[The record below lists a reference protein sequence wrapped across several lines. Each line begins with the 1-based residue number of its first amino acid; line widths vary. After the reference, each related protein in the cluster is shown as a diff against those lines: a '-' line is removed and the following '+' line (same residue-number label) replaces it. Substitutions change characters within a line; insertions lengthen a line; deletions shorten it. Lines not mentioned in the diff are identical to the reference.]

1 MAKVYIYKSFE
12 RFWHW
17 SQAALIFFLALTG
30 FEIHDSFHLFGFEKA
45 VAFHRTAS
53 YLLLALI
60 AFSIFWHFTTGEWRQ
75 YIPTFSKLQAQIRY
89 YTVGM
94 FKSEPH
100 PTIKSA
106 RKKLNPLQAVV
117 YLGFKLVMAPMV
129 ILSGLLYMF
138 YKSFDVNDM
147 IIALNIPLEWI
158 AVIHTLGAFLLMAFV
173 IVHVYMTT
181 TGHTLTTNIK
191 AMITGWEEL
200 DDEPENGNE
209 NSKNTVSEGEV
220 VETKKTKENE

>member
-1 MAKVYIYKSFE
+1 MQKVYIYKKFE

-17 SQAALIFFLALTG
+17 CQAALIFFLALTG

-45 VAFHRTAS
+45 VAFHRSAS
-53 YLLLALI
+53 YLLLGLI
-60 AFSIFWHFTTGEWRQ
+60 AFSIFWHFTTGEWKQ

-89 YTVGM
+89 YTIGM
-94 FKSEPH
+94 FKGEPH
-100 PTIKSA
+100 PTIKSV

-129 ILSGLLYMF
+129 ILSGLLYMY

-147 IIALNIPLEWI
+147 VVALNIPLEWI
-158 AVIHTLGAFLLMAFV
+158 AVIHTLGAFLLISFV
-173 IVHVYMTT
+173 VVHVYMTT
-181 TGHTLTTNIK
+181 TGHTITTNIK

-200 DDEPENGNE
+200 EDAEDITE
-209 NSKNTVSEGEV
+209 EGKI
-220 VETKKTKENE
+220 KKSQS

>member
-1 MAKVYIYKSFE
+1 MQKVYIYKKFE

-45 VAFHRTAS
+45 VAFHKSAS
-53 YLLLALI
+53 FLLLGLI
-60 AFSIFWHFTTGEWRQ
+60 AFSIFWHFTTGEWKQ
-75 YIPTFSKLQAQIRY
+75 YIPTFSKLNDQIRY
-89 YTVGM
+89 YTIGM
-94 FKSEPH
+94 FKGEPH
-100 PTIKSA
+100 PTIKSV

-129 ILSGLLYMF
+129 ILSGLLYMY

-147 IIALNIPLEWI
+147 VVALNIPLEWI
-158 AVIHTLGAFLLMAFV
+158 AVIHTLGAFLLISFV
-173 IVHVYMTT
+173 VVHVYMTT
-181 TGHTLTTNIK
+181 TGHTITTNIK

-200 DDEPENGNE
+200 EEDEDLEDE
-209 NSKNTVSEGEV
+209 EGK
-220 VETKKTKENE
+220 TKKTQS